1 MPWINL
7 IVEEGFCEYVLFW
20 EDMENW
26 AFWGDPQSGTVL
38 VLLLSTPCLDA
49 AGG

>member
-1 MPWINL
+1 MNMYFL
-7 IVEEGFCEYVLFW
+7 GRLG
-20 EDMENW
+20 ENW